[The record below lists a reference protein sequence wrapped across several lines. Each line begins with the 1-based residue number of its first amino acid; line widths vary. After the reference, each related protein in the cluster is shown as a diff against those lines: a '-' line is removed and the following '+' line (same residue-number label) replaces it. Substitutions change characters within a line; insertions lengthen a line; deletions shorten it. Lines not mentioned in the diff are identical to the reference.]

1 MLHLCISR
9 VDNLVMCF
17 IFAGAGIDPAS
28 LLIKEGKVCWD
39 LYVDCLVIS
48 SDGNL
53 LDALGAAIKV
63 HSNNVPSSCISKK
76 KKEGETC
83 FDCFRDALIL
93 ETATRKHYS
102 PSFD

>member
-1 MLHLCISR
+1 MFH
-9 VDNLVMCF
+9 
-17 IFAGAGIDPAS
+17 FAGAGINPAS

-63 HSNNVPSSCISKK
+63 HSNNVSSSCTSKVK
-76 KKEGETC
+76 TVKLASTV
-83 FDCFRDALIL
+83 L
-93 ETATRKHYS
+93 EML
-102 PSFD
+102 